1 MLSSTRRGIQFP
13 NPDRSDRPDIPR
25 HIKYLIDALE
35 VDAVYIENTDAN
47 RLATTHMAGVF
58 WWTTDTQLMWFDDGT
73 AWHLISGS
81 QSGTSFPVSPT
92 NDQEFV
98 YVADATTPIY
108 WRFKYNASMSMWI
121 FVGGDE
127 LFSEVTT
134 AEATNSATYANLT
147 TVGPSVT
154 VPRAGDYLIE
164 VGSEIA
170 LSAGAQTAWVSFD
183 IAGAGAVDA
192 DGFRASG
199 TSSLVAQ
206 GSRMRKKTSVAVFST
221 VIAKY
226 KSDGTNN
233 ATYGRRWMR
242 VKPIRVS

>member
-1 MLSSTRRGIQFP
+1 MT
-13 NPDRSDRPDIPR
+13 
-25 HIKYLIDALE
+25 K
-35 VDAVYIENTDAN
+35 
-47 RLATTHMAGVF
+47 
-58 WWTTDTQLMWFDDGT
+58 
-73 AWHLISGS
+73 
-81 QSGTSFPVSPT
+81 SGTVGMSPITAIEQRNAIIQPKNRNPRMRMVLPGRCPVF
-92 NDQEFV
+92 D
-98 YVADATTPIY
+98 
-108 WRFKYNASMSMWI
+108 SMSMWI